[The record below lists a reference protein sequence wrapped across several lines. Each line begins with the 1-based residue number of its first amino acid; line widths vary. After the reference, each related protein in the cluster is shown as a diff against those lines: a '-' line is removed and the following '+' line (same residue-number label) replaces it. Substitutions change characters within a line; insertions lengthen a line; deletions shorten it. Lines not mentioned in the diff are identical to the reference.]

1 MGGWLYD
8 DEEEE
13 DELSL
18 TIRKWMDSAQR
29 DFFDIT
35 LARQP
40 TYKENHL

>member
-1 MGGWLYD
+1 MGGCFYD
-8 DEEEE
+8 DEEE

-18 TIRKWMDSAQR
+18 TFRKWMASAQR